1 MITRGY
7 RWLKGVTG
15 NDKGLPGLKEG
26 YKGLQGV
33 TKGYM
38 GFQGVT
44 RGYSLTHI
52 LARDPNPTSRNT
64 LSTISSY
71 FEIVGLH

>member
-1 MITRGY
+1 MGY
-7 RWLKGVTG
+7 RRFQGVTG
-15 NDKGLPGLKEG
+15 G
-26 YKGLQGV
+26 YIGLQGV

-44 RGYSLTHI
+44 RGYNLTHI
-52 LARDPNPTSRNT
+52 LARDPNRTSRNT

>member
-1 MITRGY
+1 MGY
-7 RWLKGVTG
+7 R
-15 NDKGLPGLKEG
+15 
-26 YKGLQGV
+26 GLQGV
-33 TKGYM
+33 TGGYRGLQGGKKGYM

-44 RGYSLTHI
+44 RGYNLTHI
-52 LARDPNPTSRNT
+52 LARDPNPRSRNT